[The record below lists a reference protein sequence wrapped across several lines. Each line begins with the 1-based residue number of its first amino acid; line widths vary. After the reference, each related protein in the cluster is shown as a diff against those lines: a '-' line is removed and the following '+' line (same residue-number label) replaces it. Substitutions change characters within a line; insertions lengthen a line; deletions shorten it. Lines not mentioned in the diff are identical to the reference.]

1 MMKIKQT
8 KSSKLAVKTAN
19 LIKQDRALKIPSRKV
34 AKKLALE
41 LGLVGALVCLTSCSG
56 VVTFASTEGIEAQN
70 RGRIGL
76 VENGKASP
84 NTKTAY
90 WENENMIANRP
101 SFLQKLFLGKK
112 GAK

>member
-1 MMKIKQT
+1 MKNKRV
-8 KSSKLAVKTAN
+8 KSSKLAIKTAN
-19 LIKQDRALKIPSRKV
+19 IVKQDRALNIPSKKI
-34 AKKLALE
+34 AKAMCLA
-41 LGLVGALVCLTSCSG
+41 GLFSMVSCSG

-90 WENENMIANRP
+90 WENENMIAN
-101 SFLQKLFLGKK
+101 KK
-112 GAK
+112 SWIENIFKGSK